1 MIREFIMRIIS
12 TVIITFI
19 MTVIVAYNFFSE
31 NVSGINI

>member
-19 MTVIVAYNFFSE
+19 MTVIVAYNFSE